1 DQRFQ
6 LVAGVLSS
14 RPERALAEGRA
25 IGLADERCYASV
37 EAMIAIEARRAD
49 GIEAIAIVTPND
61 SHARYVRMALEAGLD
76 VMVEKPLC

>member
-1 DQRFQ
+1 
-6 LVAGVLSS
+6 
-14 RPERALAEGRA
+14 
-25 IGLADERCYASV
+25 YASV

-76 VMVEKPLC
+76 VMVEKPLCNDLGEARALADLARRSGRAVALT